1 MMPSR
6 WCVSTLGLGVPTKAP
21 SFCDD
26 GPGRT
31 SVPSESSLRVVTSL
45 PPVHV
50 HWSFRSCC
58 LQAKAA
64 ASARGGG
71 SSGSFGRD
79 NGSGTV
85 PVEADM
91 AVVRERLDAVVFSC
105 RSVSVLAPLRMS
117 EAAL

>member
-1 MMPSR
+1 M
-6 WCVSTLGLGVPTKAP
+6 STLGLGVPTKAP

-64 ASARGGG
+64 TSAGGGG
-71 SSGSFGRD
+71 SSGFFERD

-85 PVEADM
+85 PVRADV
-91 AVVRERLDAVVFSC
+91 AVVVREHLDAVVFSC

>member
-58 LQAKAA
+58 LQANAA
-64 ASARGGG
+64 TSAGGGG

>member
-1 MMPSR
+1 M
-6 WCVSTLGLGVPTKAP
+6 
-21 SFCDD
+21 
-26 GPGRT
+26 GPGARGMCVLLR
-31 SVPSESSLRVVTSL
+31 SPLRAARRDRLCPRNPVRASSWSHKGVAAVLVP
-45 PPVHV
+45 
-50 HWSFRSCC
+50 WSFRSCC
-58 LQAKAA
+58 LQANA
-64 ASARGGG
+64 ASSAGGSG

-91 AVVRERLDAVVFSC
+91 VVVRERLDAVVFSC